1 MENPS
6 EFSRNETIAKYNIR
20 TNMNKTIKIKPHHFI
35 DIITSFSAERVIL
48 KPHYYYHNVHSISKT
63 ILENRNTL
71 LEIDLGADDICEPCI
86 HNINGVCDDMLDI
99 SNRPKVPPL
108 KREWN
113 LMLDTRWCKR
123 LGIDQGTIISVIE
136 FCSLLEEGSN
146 NLMEIYKENK
156 KEHTIEREVRLKKG
170 LKKYLT
176 LSVLYNYETE

>member
-1 MENPS
+1 
-6 EFSRNETIAKYNIR
+6 
-20 TNMNKTIKIKPHHFI
+20 MNYIIKIKPHHFI
-35 DIITSFSAERVIL
+35 DIITSFYADRVIL

-71 LEIDLGADDICEPCI
+71 LEIDLGVDDICKPCI

-113 LMLDTRWCKR
+113 LILDTRWCER
-123 LGIDQGTIISVIE
+123 LKIDQGTIISVLE
-136 FCSLLEEGSN
+136 FCMLLEEGAN
-146 NLMEIYKENK
+146 NLLEIYKENK
-156 KEHTIEREVRLKKG
+156 REYTIEREIHLKKG

-176 LSVLYNYETE
+176 SSVIYNYGN

>member
-1 MENPS
+1 MN
-6 EFSRNETIAKYNIR
+6 NI
-20 TNMNKTIKIKPHHFI
+20 IKIKPHHFI
-35 DIITSFSAERVIL
+35 DIITSFSADRVIL
-48 KPHYYYHNVHSISKT
+48 KPHYYYHNVHSISKI

-71 LEIDLGADDICEPCI
+71 LEIDLGADDICKPCI
-86 HNINGVCDDMLDI
+86 HNINGICDDMLDI

-113 LMLDTRWCKR
+113 LILDTRWCKR
-123 LGIDQGTIISVIE
+123 LGIDQGTVISVIE

-146 NLMEIYKENK
+146 NLAEIYKENK
-156 KEHTIEREVRLKKG
+156 KEHTIERETRLKKG